1 MRVQLAEVLRGH
13 AIVIETSGRDEALTA
28 SRAQT
33 LDAAF
38 IDVDRPDENG
48 LNIAARLRWTSSIR
62 RMRLVAVSSARLTSE
77 LGAIRAAGFDLC
89 VAWPIKSEQ
98 VIAALHTIAKPHD

>member
-1 MRVQLAEVLRGH
+1 MRVLVCGRMEMRVQLAEVLRGH

-48 LNIAARLRWTSSIR
+48 LNIEI
-62 RMRLVAVSSARLTSE
+62 
-77 LGAIRAAGFDLC
+77 GRASC
-89 VAWPIKSEQ
+89 RERV
-98 VIAALHTIAKPHD
+98 